1 MSEANPDQS
10 GNTTDVA
17 LDRKQL
23 DLLDYL
29 GVYMCGGAVILLA
42 VGGASV
48 SVMRL
53 KPKAIL
59 TKMK

>member
-1 MSEANPDQS
+1 
-10 GNTTDVA
+10 
-17 LDRKQL
+17 
-23 DLLDYL
+23 
-29 GVYMCGGAVILLA
+29 MCGGAVILLA